1 MMNSWVKLKDIA
13 HVLNGYAFKSNN
25 YVQNGIR
32 IIRITNVQKGYI
44 EDNDPK
50 FYPIEALEEVK
61 GFRLYEN
68 DLLMSLTGNVGR
80 VALLR
85 KEMLPAALN
94 QRVACIRI
102 KEGAQV
108 KKEFLYHFMNSD
120 LFELKCIESA
130 NGVAQ
135 KNLSTEWL
143 KEFRLYLPSIEKQ
156 GIITKVLDHLSD
168 LITREKQQLKD
179 LDLLI
184 KSRFIEMFE
193 GKDYPQKRLSDVC
206 NKITDGTHKTP
217 IYLNEGVVFISAK
230 NIIDG
235 KLNFEDIKYIS
246 EEEYQGIQ
254 KRCQIEKGDVLLTK
268 SGSLGMTAIVETDEP
283 LGLFE
288 SLAVLKYNR
297 SLLKGIFLCTQM
309 QSDAIQ
315 TQLMSNIK
323 GVAVKHLHLNVISS
337 TKVIVPPLDVQE
349 SFSLFVAQVDKSK
362 LAVQQSLN
370 ELETLKKSLM
380 QQYFG

>member
-1 MMNSWVKLKDIA
+1 MERLGDVATYI
-13 HVLNGYAFKSNN
+13 NGYAFKPSDWSDE
-25 YVQNGIR
+25 GLE
-32 IIRITNVQKGYI
+32 IIRIQN
-44 EDNDPK
+44 
-50 FYPIEALEEVK
+50 
-61 GFRLYEN
+61 
-68 DLLMSLTGNVGR
+68 LTGNAYEINRFKGEYNKKYEVNNGD
-80 VALLR
+80 VLISWSASLGVYVWN
-85 KEMLPAALN
+85 KGKAILN
-94 QRVACIRI
+94 QHIFKVVFDKIDVNKDFFIFQVENLLERASSEVHGATMKHLTKPVFDSLPFYLPNKEKQNAIAC
-102 KEGAQV
+102 
-108 KKEFLYHFMNSD
+108 
-120 LFELKCIESA
+120 ELKAVCS
-130 NGVAQ
+130 
-135 KNLSTEWL
+135 L
-143 KEFRLYLPSIEKQ
+143 
-156 GIITKVLDHLSD
+156 ITKH
-168 LITREKQQLKD
+168 REQLED
-179 LDLLI
+179 YDLLV

-362 LAVQQSLN
+362 LALQESLDK
-370 ELETLKKSLM
+370 LEKLQKALIKKYL
-380 QQYFG
+380 G